1 MAQQSR
7 LLSMDGRQ
15 PSFGDIVYS
24 RRKPC
29 DTHQIDGSELEAMG
43 IRGSL
48 HQTPGV
54 DSGPA
59 KPAGADLQIRIN
71 KQSTR
76 CRGSTIV
83 SNHRFS

>member
-1 MAQQSR
+1 
-7 LLSMDGRQ
+7 MDGWQ
-15 PSFGDIVYS
+15 PSFGDIVFS
-24 RRKPC
+24 RGKPC
-29 DTHQIDGSELEAMG
+29 DTRQIDGSGLEPMG

-71 KQSTR
+71 KQSTCSR
-76 CRGSTIV
+76 DSTIV